1 MERVGLFRSDFFVG
15 SIGYE
20 DQITDLK
27 EQMLTAHKN
36 DVDEINNSNTGCWR
50 STVKY
55 DNIDWLLDAV
65 KILTENAIDYY
76 SSLDSTFK
84 NHIKE
89 NHISIDYWS
98 NINKPASKNALHNHV
113 ADSFAAVYYVQG
125 SGTGPLKF
133 INPANLLNDCNSVS
147 PYVREVLAHPHD
159 GELILWPAWVPHEV
173 EVNKSNRDRMN
184 IAFTIQV
191 S

>member
-1 MERVGLFRSDFFVG
+1 MQRVGLFRSDFFVG

-65 KILTENAIDYY
+65 KILT
-76 SSLDSTFK
+76 LD
-84 NHIKE
+84 
-89 NHISIDYWS
+89 
-98 NINKPASKNALHNHV
+98 
-113 ADSFAAVYYVQG
+113 
-125 SGTGPLKF
+125 
-133 INPANLLNDCNSVS
+133 
-147 PYVREVLAHPHD
+147 
-159 GELILWPAWVPHEV
+159 
-173 EVNKSNRDRMN
+173 
-184 IAFTIQV
+184 
-191 S
+191 